1 MKKHSQHQDK
11 NNFYADQT
19 QMQFDYRDEDKQ
31 ATSTAEKIFVL
42 VITLAFLFMMTMEI
56 ITNFEPKKLGALLFV
71 VFWIPLLFIHEF
83 GHAVMAKI
91 LGWEVK
97 RVVLGVGKI
106 MLTSRLFNAPVEIRS
121 IPLEGFV
128 QIAPKTVSLARFK
141 HALIYF
147 AGPGIELLVFFGI
160 AMWLGGFDQL
170 FTITNDYTRIAFQ
183 SFAFA
188 ALAGAVINLIPLGII
203 TKDGSTPNDGMGI
216 LLCLFSS
223 GMDYEL
229 WIREDKQESKNNSE
243 F

>member
-1 MKKHSQHQDK
+1 MHFDHRDQDK
-11 NNFYADQT
+11 SP
-19 QMQFDYRDEDKQ
+19 
-31 ATSTAEKIFVL
+31 TSKAEKIFIL
-42 VITLAFLFMMTMEI
+42 IISAIFLFMMTMEI
-56 ITNFEPKKLGALLFV
+56 MTNFEPKKLSALLFV

-91 LGWEVK
+91 LNWRVK
-97 RVVLGVGKI
+97 RIVLGVGKI
-106 MLTSRLFNAPVEIRS
+106 MLVTRLFNAPVEIRS

-128 QIAPKTVSLARFK
+128 QIAPKTKNLARFK

-147 AGPGIELLVFFGI
+147 AGPGIELLVFFAI
-160 AMWLGGFDQL
+160 VFYLGGFDQL
-170 FTITNDYTRIAFQ
+170 LTFNNDYIRIALQ

-188 ALAGAVINLIPLGII
+188 ALAGAVLNLIPLGIL

-223 GMDYEL
+223 GMDYESWVKDDQKL
-229 WIREDKQESKNNSE
+229 DKDNSK

>member
-1 MKKHSQHQDK
+1 MY
-11 NNFYADQT
+11 FDQ
-19 QMQFDYRDEDKQ
+19 RDNDNKP
-31 ATSTAEKIFVL
+31 TSRAEKIFVI
-42 VITLAFLFMMTMEI
+42 VISFAFLFMMTMEI
-56 ITNFEPKKLGALLFV
+56 MTNFEPKKLGALLFV

-83 GHAVMAKI
+83 GHALMAKV

-106 MLTSRLFNAPVEIRS
+106 MMTSRLFNAPVEIRS

-128 QIAPKTVSLARFK
+128 QIAPKTVRLARLK

-147 AGPGIELLVFFGI
+147 AGPGIELLAFFI
-160 AMWLGGFDQL
+160 IVLWLGGFDQF
-170 FTITNDYTRIAFQ
+170 FTITNDYTRIALQ

-188 ALAGAVINLIPLGII
+188 ALAGAVLNLIPLGII

-223 GMDYEL
+223 GIDYEI
-229 WIREDKQESKNNSE
+229 WIRDEKNEDEGNSG